1 MTLPAESKQDL
12 PASDAPFLTNGLER
26 PDRTIRFFWVFVVLH
41 VLIWVTICLVTQP
54 NMPLDMVEMLYWGQ
68 QWQLGY
74 HKHPPLP
81 AWTAATMWEVGR
93 HHPWAMYLTAQ
104 LTIVVTYWAVWQL
117 ARETLSPRLALC
129 SVLVMEGCY
138 YCTYMINDI
147 NNTIMTR
154 PFWALAIL
162 FMYRS
167 LASPTARG
175 RLAYWCLTGVVIGLG
190 MLCKYYMAVLVLSL
204 LLIPVV
210 IPSTRKS
217 LRTAG
222 PWLMTGIACLIFL
235 PHFLWMID
243 NDFITIRY
251 IFNRSGDAA
260 AHSAASGVAAWMK
273 HITSPI
279 SFLASQLAAVVPV
292 VVLLTPLLL
301 KAFKSAKAK
310 IRTEKISIGDSS
322 EARFFQKYLAI
333 AVFGPIAIYVL
344 LAALTGASIR
354 SMWGGPLF
362 SFLGL
367 LLIVG
372 FKIHYDSAACRKVV
386 RDSLM
391 IGGLMAV
398 GLFVRN
404 GFGPAVRGE
413 LSKVHFPGQQIA
425 QMIDQ
430 RWSAHYQQPLQIVG
444 GQMFV
449 SGCVGVYSENP
460 IDVFADLVPE
470 ANPWVSD
477 ERLRK
482 QGGMIVWDIDDPGRA
497 TPEQWQERFPNAE
510 LLEPLECKTR
520 ALTGDVLARVGVI
533 LVHPEK
539 PNLAKQPGESFLR

>member
-1 MTLPAESKQDL
+1 MTQSAESKQNL
-12 PASDAPFLTNGLER
+12 PVSDSQFLTDRFDG
-26 PDRTIRFFWVFVVLH
+26 PDRTVIFFWVFIVLH
-41 VLIWVTICLVTQP
+41 VLVWMAICLVTQP

-68 QWQLGY
+68 QWQMGY

-81 AWTAATMWEVGR
+81 AWTAATMWEIGR
-93 HHPWAMYLTAQ
+93 HHPWAMYLTSQ

-117 ARETLSPRLALC
+117 AREVLSPKMALC
-129 SVLVMEGCY
+129 AVLVMEGCY

-167 LASPTARG
+167 LASPTSRS
-175 RLAYWCLTGVVIGLG
+175 RLMYWCLTGVAIGLG

-204 LLIPVV
+204 LMIPVV
-210 IPSTRKS
+210 IPSTRKT

-235 PHFLWMID
+235 PHFFWMIE

-273 HITSPI
+273 HITSPV
-279 SFLASQLAAVVPV
+279 SFVASQLAAVIPV
-292 VVLLTPLLL
+292 VVLLSPLLL
-301 KAFKSAKAK
+301 KAFKSRKTNTKTTRSQA
-310 IRTEKISIGDSS
+310 GDSQL
-322 EARFFQKYLAI
+322 APFFQKYLVI
-333 AVFGPIAIYVL
+333 AVGGPIAIYVV
-344 LAALTGASIR
+344 LALVTGASIR

-367 LLIVG
+367 LLIVW
-372 FKIHYDSAACRKVV
+372 FKVEYDSAACRKVV

-391 IGGLMAV
+391 IGCLMAL
-398 GLFVRN
+398 GLFIRN

-425 QMIDQ
+425 QMIGQ

-449 SGCVGVYSENP
+449 SGCIGVYSENP
-460 IDVFADLVPE
+460 IDVFGDLNPE

-482 QGGMIVWDIDDPGRA
+482 QGGMIVWDIDDPGLA
-497 TPEQWQERFPNAE
+497 TPDHWQERFPNAE
-510 LLEPLECKTR
+510 LLEPLEYPTQ
-520 ALTGDVLARVGVI
+520 ALTGDVPARVGVL
-533 LVHPEK
+533 LVHPYQASF
-539 PNLAKQPGESFLR
+539 AKGTGQTRLR